1 MGVAQLQI
9 RATQHRKSKMGQT
22 VVRPN
27 KIDKGKTHGIV
38 AGDGS
43 GTHFGKMNFFYFRYF
58 KLTF

>member
-1 MGVAQLQI
+1 
-9 RATQHRKSKMGQT
+9 MGQT

-43 GTHFGKMNFFYFRYF
+43 GTHFGKMNF
-58 KLTF
+58 